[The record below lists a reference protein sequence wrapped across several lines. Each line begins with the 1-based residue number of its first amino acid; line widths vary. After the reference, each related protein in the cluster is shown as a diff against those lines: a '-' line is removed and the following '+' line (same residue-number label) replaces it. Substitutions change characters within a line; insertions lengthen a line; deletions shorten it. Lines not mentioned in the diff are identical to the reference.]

1 MTEVGK
7 QRSENRGRRSE
18 NIVIASY
25 EDLEIYKESYKLA
38 LEVYKLTKNFPKD
51 ELYGLTSQIRR
62 ASTSIT
68 LNIVEGYGRLSKE
81 DFKRF
86 LKISLGSTNETKT
99 LLKFSKDLNYI
110 NDEEY
115 KDIKNKYEI
124 LSKMIYSMIKKWN

>member
-1 MTEVGK
+1 MKWKSEVG
-7 QRSENRGRRSE
+7 RGK
-18 NIVIASY
+18 IKTY
-25 EDLEIYKESYKLA
+25 EDLEIYKESYVLA
-38 LEVYKLTKNFPKD
+38 LNVYKITKNFPKD

-62 ASTSIT
+62 AATSIT

-110 NDEEY
+110 SEQEY
-115 KDIKNKYEI
+115 NNLKSNYEI
-124 LSKMIYSMIKKWN
+124 LSKKIYSIIKKWN

>member
-1 MTEVGK
+1 MIT
-7 QRSENRGRRSE
+7 
-18 NIVIASY
+18 SY
-25 EDLEIYKESYKLA
+25 EDLEIYKQSYILA
-38 LEVYKLTKNFPKD
+38 LEVYKLTKKFPKD

-99 LLKFSKDLNYI
+99 LLKFSKDLHYISATEFEDI
-110 NDEEY
+110 ND
-115 KDIKNKYEI
+115 KYEI
-124 LSKMIYSMIKKWN
+124 VGKMIYSMIKIWN

>member
-1 MTEVGK
+1 M
-7 QRSENRGRRSE
+7 
-18 NIVIASY
+18 IASY
-25 EDLEIYKESYKLA
+25 EDLEIYKQSYILA
-38 LEVYKLTKNFPKD
+38 LDIYKITKKFPKD
-51 ELYGLTSQIRR
+51 ELYSLTSQIRR

-81 DFKRF
+81 EFKRF

-99 LLKFSKDLNYI
+99 LLMFSKDLNYI
-110 NDEEY
+110 NEKEY

>member
-1 MTEVGK
+1 MIT
-7 QRSENRGRRSE
+7 
-18 NIVIASY
+18 SY
-25 EDLEIYKESYKLA
+25 EDLEIYKESYSLA
-38 LEVYKLTKNFPKD
+38 LNIYIITKMFPKD

-99 LLKFSKDLNYI
+99 LLKFSKDLKYI
-110 NDEEY
+110 NEKEY
-115 KDIKNKYEI
+115 KDMKKRYEI

>member
-1 MTEVGK
+1 MIRT
-7 QRSENRGRRSE
+7 
-18 NIVIASY
+18 Y
-25 EDLEIYKESYKLA
+25 EDLEIYKKSYELA
-38 LEVYKLTKNFPKD
+38 LDIYKLTKKFPKD
-51 ELYGLTSQIRR
+51 ELYGLISQIRR

-68 LNIVEGYGRLSKE
+68 LNIAEGYGRLGKE

-110 NDEEY
+110 NDKEY

>member
-1 MTEVGK
+1 MIT
-7 QRSENRGRRSE
+7 
-18 NIVIASY
+18 SY

-38 LEVYKLTKNFPKD
+38 LEIYTITKKFPKD

-62 ASTSIT
+62 ASISIT

-86 LKISLGSTNETKT
+86 LKISLGSTNETNT
-99 LLKFSKDLNYI
+99 LIKFSKDLNYI
-110 NDEEY
+110 DEKQY
-115 KDIKNKYEI
+115 TDMKKRYEI

>member
-1 MTEVGK
+1 MIT
-7 QRSENRGRRSE
+7 
-18 NIVIASY
+18 SY
-25 EDLEIYKESYKLA
+25 EDLEIYKESYSLA
-38 LEVYKLTKNFPKD
+38 LNIYIITKKFPKD

-99 LLKFSKDLNYI
+99 LLKFSKDLEYI
-110 NDEEY
+110 NENEY
-115 KDIKNKYEI
+115 KGMKKDMKY
-124 LSKMIYSMIKKWN
+124 

>member
-1 MTEVGK
+1 M
-7 QRSENRGRRSE
+7 
-18 NIVIASY
+18 IASY
-25 EDLEIYKESYKLA
+25 EDLEVYKESYKLA

-110 NDEEY
+110 NDKEY

>member
-1 MTEVGK
+1 M
-7 QRSENRGRRSE
+7 
-18 NIVIASY
+18 IASY

>member
-1 MTEVGK
+1 M
-7 QRSENRGRRSE
+7 
-18 NIVIASY
+18 IASY
-25 EDLEIYKESYKLA
+25 EDLEIYKESYSLA
-38 LEVYKLTKNFPKD
+38 LEVYKLTKNFPRD
-51 ELYGLTSQIRR
+51 ELYSLTSQIRR

-81 DFKRF
+81 EFKRF

-110 NDEEY
+110 NDEKFKELN
-115 KDIKNKYEI
+115 NKYEI